1 MTINPRAMIDYLGQ
15 GGCETIRAL
24 LVSVASIP
32 TDVRWMLGG

>member
-32 TDVRWMLGG
+32 TDVRWMLV